1 MIEEEWKFNYAT
13 LKISFTKE
21 TSTNVYN
28 RCDWLLQ
35 QLGCLDSLTALTAWL
50 PWHLYCLDS
59 LTALT
64 AVLPWQ
70 LNCCDRLTAWEIGL
84 HDRFECLTVP
94 SAWQSW
100 GHDSLDCTKVLSVW
114 QSWLDDSREFMT
126 VWRAWQFQCMTVLM
140 HDNHECMNVMTADCW
155 VTQMDKILNLN
166 ILNYGNGPTCL
177 TQEML
182 SHLKSKENG
191 CYACVWL
198 WWQVRSEAT
207 CLSAEFWTRWKA
219 MTRATLVHAAGI
231 PVWLNIKYSPHHS

>member
-1 MIEEEWKFNYAT
+1 MY
-13 LKISFTKE
+13 
-21 TSTNVYN
+21 Y
-28 RCDWLLQ
+28 RCDWLRDRLTASTSGLPW
-35 QLGCLDSLTALTAWL
+35 QLDCLDSW
-50 PWHLYCLDS
+50 
-59 LTALT
+59 TALT

-100 GHDSLDCTKVLSVW
+100 GHDSLDCTKVLSVCGSLDCMTVVSWWQSEEHDSFSAW
-114 QSWLDDSREFMT
+114 QSW
-126 VWRAWQFQCMTVLM
+126 CMTV
-140 HDNHECMNVMTADCW
+140 MNAWMSWQLTAESHKW
-155 VTQMDKILNLN
+155 MKILNLN

-231 PVWLNIKYSPHHS
+231 PVWLNIKYSSHHC